1 MMDKLDLGELM
12 NKAKEMQDAFNK
24 KKAEASEKTV
34 DVEVAAGM
42 VKATMN
48 GNLELL
54 SLKVDPEI
62 VDKDDVETL
71 EELVR
76 SAVNEGIRKAKDL
89 GTTSMTDMLSGVDI
103 SSFLGGNK

>member
-1 MMDKLDLGELM
+1 MDKFDLSDIMG
-12 NKAKEMQDAFNK
+12 KAKEMQDVFNK
-24 KKAEASEKTV
+24 KRSEAGEKTV

-62 VDKDDVETL
+62 VDQNDVETL
-71 EELVR
+71 EELIR
-76 SAVNEGIRKAKDL
+76 SAVNEGIRKAKEL
-89 GTTSMTDMLSGVDI
+89 GTAGMADMLSGVDI
-103 SSFLGGNK
+103 SSFLGGKK

>member
-1 MMDKLDLGELM
+1 MIDKLDLGDLM
-12 NKAKEMQDAFNK
+12 SKAKEMQDTFNK
-24 KKAEASEKTV
+24 KKAEAGEKTV

-62 VDKDDVETL
+62 VDQNDVETL

-89 GTTSMTDMLSGVDI
+89 GSTGMADMLSGVDL
-103 SSFLGGNK
+103 SSFLGGK